1 MRVAR
6 TLINW
11 CDNKFN
17 EALNEK
23 DDRKGN
29 AKAFLSGAVEGFVD
43 AAIIMYI
50 PVTIACYIWKA
61 KATKK

>member
-11 CDNKFN
+11 CDKTLK
-17 EALNEK
+17 EALNEQ

-43 AAIIMYI
+43 AAIVLYI
-50 PVTIACYIWKA
+50 PVTVACYIWKT